1 MALILL
7 ASASGSPGV
16 TTCAVGLALAWPR
29 PVVLL
34 EADPTGGSSV
44 LAGYFQGW
52 TQPNDAM
59 VELVMA
65 SRANRLGEA
74 LPQLLEPLPG
84 STAARLLSGPR
95 SHAQA
100 RSLMDIWE
108 PLAFELKALDRG
120 GQDVIVDAGR
130 LGLTSWP
137 TSLPRMADLS
147 LLLLRADLPSL
158 AAARQW
164 AETWRSYGQA
174 ADSGQGHGLVLV
186 GPNRPY
192 GPNEITKVLG
202 LPVLEKL
209 SWDPPA
215 AAVFSRGDR
224 PGRRHRRRPLARDL
238 GRLAE
243 AIGRRLAE
251 SKDILTPPDPEEAP

>member
-1 MALILL
+1 MALIVL

-29 PVVLL
+29 PVVLV

-65 SRANRLGEA
+65 SRDGRLGEV
-74 LPQLLEPLPG
+74 LPQLWEALPG
-84 STAARLLSGPR
+84 SSAQLLSGPR

-108 PLAFELKALDRG
+108 PLAFELKALDRTG
-120 GQDVIVDAGR
+120 RDVIVDAGR

-137 TSLPRMADLS
+137 VSLPRLADLS
-147 LLLLRADLPSL
+147 LMLLRADLPSL

-164 AETWRSYGQA
+164 AETWRSYELA
-174 ADSGQGHGLVLV
+174 ADSGLSHGLVLV

-192 GPNEITKVLG
+192 GPSEIAKTLG
-202 LPVLEKL
+202 LPVWARL

-215 AAVFSRGDR
+215 AGVFSHGDK
-224 PGRRHRRRPLARDL
+224 PGHRHGRSALVQEL

-243 AIGRRLAE
+243 TIQKRLAE
-251 SKDILTPPDPEEAP
+251 TKDILTPPTEAVAP